1 MSLRQIDVKP
11 GMPHDISKQQAMSP
25 KINGEI
31 SMSVLQ
37 AASTETAEP
46 LPPPD
51 DEEDL
56 VVIRSPDPQPPPS
69 GSPTLQAASHA

>member
-1 MSLRQIDVKP
+1 MNTYENEVDYVEAGGR
-11 GMPHDISKQQAMSP
+11 GMGGA
-25 KINGEI
+25 
-31 SMSVLQ
+31 LQ

-69 GSPTLQAASHA
+69 GSPTLQAAFHA

>member
-1 MSLRQIDVKP
+1 
-11 GMPHDISKQQAMSP
+11 
-25 KINGEI
+25 
-31 SMSVLQ
+31 MSVLQ

>member
-1 MSLRQIDVKP
+1 MNTYEIEVNDVEAGGR
-11 GMPHDISKQQAMSP
+11 GMGGA
-25 KINGEI
+25 
-31 SMSVLQ
+31 LQ

-69 GSPTLQAASHA
+69 GSPTLQAAFHA